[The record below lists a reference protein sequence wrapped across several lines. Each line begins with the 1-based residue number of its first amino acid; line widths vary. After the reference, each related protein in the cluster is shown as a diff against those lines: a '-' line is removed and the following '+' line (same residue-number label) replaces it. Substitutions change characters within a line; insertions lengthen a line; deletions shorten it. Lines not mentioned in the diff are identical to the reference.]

1 VLRPPRP
8 RVRGQTYVLLRKL
21 GGSLSFFAR
30 PPNRVPMVQQLGS
43 PPDLPPRHVNLF
55 PTSFAGDVTSEVTAQ
70 RARRAQGAKQAQRAK
85 AKQAHAVQPV
95 ATLRPLRGVRTHV
108 VRQVAV
114 LEVAGRL
121 GDVVQ
126 ELDLAVQL
134 ALAEEHRGVVCDLS
148 AVLDADP
155 EALELLATAG
165 RHVRDWPGM
174 PVAVASRDAR
184 LRAALRG
191 HPLGGDLIVA
201 SSLFSA
207 MSGVLATPTLTVA
220 SLRLAPHP
228 TSPRAAREF
237 VTRTLLDWRLGR
249 VIPFA
254 SLVVSE
260 LVASS
265 AVHAGTAIEVS
276 VVWNLDDIRLTV
288 RDCGPAVAVP
298 GQRPSAGVPLRSATP
313 RARTADSA
321 VAGPAAE
328 LRGRGLTV
336 VAGLAR
342 AFGVLPTAEG
352 GKVVWAVL
360 EAVRPRPS
368 TRRIRTERAT
378 PTQESPIFSDACG
391 LADLPFCAGL
401 RPDSQESP
409 EPA

>member
-1 VLRPPRP
+1 
-8 RVRGQTYVLLRKL
+8 
-21 GGSLSFFAR
+21 
-30 PPNRVPMVQQLGS
+30 MVQQLGS
-43 PPDLPPRHVNLF
+43 PPDLPPRHVDLF
-55 PTSFAGDVTSEVTAQ
+55 PTPFAGDVTSEVTAQ

-121 GDVVQ
+121 GDVAQ
-126 ELDLAVQL
+126 ALDLAVQL

-155 EALELLATAG
+155 EAVEVLATAG
-165 RHVRDWPGM
+165 RHVGDWPGM

-184 LRAALRG
+184 LREALRA

-207 MSGVLATPTLTVA
+207 MSAVLATPTLTVA
-220 SLRLAPHP
+220 TLRLAPHP

-265 AVHAGTAIEVS
+265 TVHAGTAIEVS
-276 VVWNLDDIRLTV
+276 VVWNLDVIRLTV

-298 GQRPSAGVPLRSATP
+298 GQRPGPAVGKNSLRQRPSAGVPLRSATP
-313 RARTADSA
+313 RATTPDYA